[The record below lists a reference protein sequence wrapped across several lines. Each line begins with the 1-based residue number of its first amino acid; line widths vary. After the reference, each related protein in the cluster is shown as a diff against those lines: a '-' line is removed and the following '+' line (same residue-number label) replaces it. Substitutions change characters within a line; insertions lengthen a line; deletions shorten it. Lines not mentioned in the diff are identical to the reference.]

1 MEEAFPE
8 AIEGVVSFRGE
19 STVVIRKDNLIDIA
33 TFLRDEP
40 DLAFDFLSMVCAVD
54 YLPANPRFEVVYHL
68 YSTKHLTRIRLKV
81 RLEED
86 DPQVE
91 SVTALWPTADWHERE
106 TYDMF
111 GIRFSN
117 HPDLRRI
124 LLPEDW
130 EGFPLRKDYPLTAS
144 PDSA

>member
-8 AIEGVVSFRGE
+8 AIERVVSFRDE
-19 STVVIRKDNLIDIA
+19 STVVIRKDDLIQIA

-144 PDSA
+144 PDSE